1 MATSFNGDHVI
12 IRDRSWEDDYQ
23 KEIMS
28 QSETDRGRM
37 TTSFNGDHV
46 IIRDRSWEDGYQFQW
61 RSCHNQR
68 QIVGGW
74 LPDRDHVTIR
84 DRSWQ
89 DDYQF
94 QWRSCHNQRQ
104 IVGGWLPVSM
114 EIMSQS
120 ETDRG
125 RMATS
130 FNGDHVTIRDRSWE
144 DGYQFQW
151 RSCHNQRQIVG
162 GWLPVSKEIMSVST
176 QSNLENWCFFF

>member
-1 MATSFNGDHVI
+1 MSQSETDRGRMATSFNGDHVI

-23 KEIMS
+23 IEIMS

-74 LPDRDHVTIR
+74 LP
-84 DRSWQ
+84 
-89 DDYQF
+89 
-94 QWRSCHNQRQ
+94 
-104 IVGGWLPVSM
+104 VSM

-130 FNGDHVTIRDRSWE
+130 FNGDHVIIRDRSWE
-144 DGYQFQW
+144 DGYLFQR
-151 RSCHNQRQIVG
+151 RSCQYQPS
-162 GWLPVSKEIMSVST
+162 LT
-176 QSNLENWCFFF
+176 